1 MLSNLTR
8 GISTSPATYVSGS
21 MQLLHLED
29 SSSDAELI
37 ALVIRR
43 EWPHCHIRHVTSEAG
58 YQEALETGTF
68 DLILSDYTLPGF
80 DGLSAL
86 ALARSH
92 APTTPFLF
100 LSGTIG
106 EERAVEA
113 LKRGASDYVVKDRPT
128 RLVPAIRQALALV
141 EEGERRRRTEA
152 ALRENEERFRQITE
166 NVVELIAL
174 LNLEGRR
181 IYANPA
187 YRELLGETTV
197 AVGTDGFGEVHPED
211 AARARA
217 VFREAVRTGATQR
230 AEYRLQLANGCVRQL
245 ESHASVLRD
254 GAGHIANVLLVSRD
268 VTARRESEARL
279 REQASLLDRA
289 RDAIVAT
296 DIDHRIAYWNAS
308 AERLYGWKAGE
319 VFGHRLDELGL
330 GFDPARFAT
339 ARAQLLATGEWRGDF
354 RLRTKAGETVLVE
367 STWSLVV
374 ENDGRPR
381 SILYIDTDVTE
392 RKKLE
397 TQLLRAQRMESIGTL
412 AGGVAHDLNNVLTPI
427 ILSIELLAAK
437 LTSDEDRR
445 LIEKTKASATHGA
458 ALVQQLLAFARGG
471 DAKRTRIDPATA
483 LADLRPLIRQSLPQA
498 IELVLPANAR
508 AWPIQADATQFNQVL
523 INLCINAR
531 DAMPHGGR
539 IEIVATNVTVD
550 AALANVNPGAKP
562 GPYVRISVIDS
573 GTGIPAAILDK
584 IFDPFFTTKAAGKGT
599 GLGLSMVAG
608 ILKSHGG
615 FVQVESEPGRGATF
629 HLYFPAVPE
638 PVPAIIREDPPAAA
652 RGAGEAI
659 LLIDDEPI
667 VRDTLQLLLQRA
679 GYRVFAA
686 DDGNSGIAE
695 FDRRQAEIA
704 LVITDMML
712 PDQVGTEVVKTLR
725 QRRATLPVIA
735 ISGMMSS
742 GNFDELLHMQPAI
755 ECLSKPLSPAALL
768 GAVRKKLP
776 VAVG

>member
-1 MLSNLTR
+1 MH
-8 GISTSPATYVSGS
+8 
-21 MQLLHLED
+21 LLHLED
-29 SSSDAELI
+29 STTDAELI
-37 ALVIRR
+37 SLLIRR
-43 EWPHCHIRHVTSEAG
+43 EWPACEIRHVTNAAE
-58 YQEALETGTF
+58 YREALEVGGF
-68 DLILSDYTLPGF
+68 DLILSDYSLPGF

-86 ALARSH
+86 AMAR
-92 APTTPFLF
+92 ARFPETPFLF

-113 LKRGASDYVVKDRPT
+113 LKRGATDYIIKDRPT
-128 RLVPAIRQALALV
+128 RLVPAIRQAFALLI
-141 EEGERRRRTEA
+141 EADRRRRTEA

-174 LNLEGRR
+174 LDLNACR
-181 IYANPA
+181 IYANPS
-187 YRELLGETTV
+187 YRDLLGEA
-197 AVGTDGFGEVHPED
+197 AVVPGLDAFHEVHPED
-211 AARARA
+211 RGRARA
-217 VFREAVRTGATQR
+217 TFAQVVRTGATQR
-230 AEYRLQLANGCVRQL
+230 CEYRLLLPDGSVREI

-254 GAGHIANVLLVSRD
+254 ASAKIVNVLLVSRD
-268 VTARRESEARL
+268 VTARREAEARL

-296 DIDHRIAYWNAS
+296 DLDHRIFYWNAS

-319 VFGHRLDELGL
+319 VFGQRLDQLEL
-330 GFDPARFAT
+330 GFDPTRFAA

-354 RLRTKAGETVLVE
+354 RLRTRTGETVLVE

-381 SILYIDTDVTE
+381 SVLYIDTDVTE

-427 ILSIELLAAK
+427 LLSFELLAAK
-437 LTSDEDRR
+437 ATSDEDRR

-458 ALVQQLLAFARGG
+458 ALVQQLLAFARGAA
-471 DAKRTRIDPATA
+471 AKRVRIEPATA
-483 LADLRPLIRQSLPQA
+483 LADLVPLIRQNLPSSITLSLPSA
-498 IELVLPANAR
+498 ER

-531 DAMPHGGR
+531 DAMPQGGR
-539 IEIVATNVTVD
+539 IEIQTQNLTVD
-550 AALANVNPGAKP
+550 SAVANVNPGTRP
-562 GPYVRISVIDS
+562 GPFVRISVNDN
-573 GTGIPAAILDK
+573 GLGIAPSILDK

-615 FVQVESEPGRGATF
+615 FVQVESEAGRGSSF
-629 HLYFPAVPE
+629 HLFFPAFPE
-638 PVPAIIREDPPAAA
+638 PAPAVREETPAPA
-652 RGAGEAI
+652 RGEGEGI
-659 LLIDDEPI
+659 LLIDDEPV

-679 GYRVFAA
+679 GYRVFPAG
-686 DDGNSGIAE
+686 DGRSGIGE
-695 FDRRQAEIA
+695 FDQRKDDIS

-712 PDQVGTEVVKTLR
+712 PDQIGTQVVRSLR
-725 QRRATLPVIA
+725 QRDATIPIIA
-735 ISGMMSS
+735 ISGMMGS
-742 GNFDELLHMQPAI
+742 GDFDELLQLKPPV
-755 ECLSKPLSPAALL
+755 ECLAKPLSPANLL
-768 GAVRKKLP
+768 SAVRRGLP
-776 VAVG
+776 VAK

>member
-1 MLSNLTR
+1 
-8 GISTSPATYVSGS
+8 

-29 SSSDAELI
+29 SPTDAELI
-37 ALVIRR
+37 ALLIRR
-43 EWPHCHIRHVTSEAG
+43 EWPQCAIHHVATEEEYRA
-58 YQEALETGTF
+58 ALERETF
-68 DLILSDYTLPGF
+68 DLVLSDYSLPGF
-80 DGLSAL
+80 DGLKAL
-86 ALARSH
+86 AMARSRF
-92 APTTPFLF
+92 PDTPFVF

-113 LKRGASDYVVKDRPT
+113 LKGGATDYVIKDRPT
-128 RLVPAIRQALALV
+128 RLIPAIRQAFALV
-141 EEGERRRRTEA
+141 AEADRRRKMEA
-152 ALRENEERFRQITE
+152 DLRANEERFRQITE

-174 LNLEGRR
+174 LDLGARR
-181 IYANPA
+181 LYANPA
-187 YRELLGETTV
+187 YRELLGEAAV
-197 AVGTDGFGEVHPED
+197 APGTDGFGEVHPD
-211 AARARA
+211 DVARARA
-217 VFREAVRTGATQR
+217 VFTEAIRTGATQR
-230 AEYRLQLANGCVRQL
+230 TEYRLRLANGAERQL

-254 GAGHIANVLLVSRD
+254 GSGQVGNLLLVSRD

-296 DIDHRIAYWNAS
+296 DVDHRIAYWNAS

-330 GFDPARFAT
+330 GFDRARFAA
-339 ARAQLLATGEWRGDF
+339 ARAQLLASGEWRGDF
-354 RLRTKAGETVLVE
+354 RLHTKTGETVLVE

-374 ENDGRPR
+374 ESDGRPR

-427 ILSIELLAAK
+427 ILSIELLSAK
-437 LTSDEDRR
+437 LTSEEDQR

-458 ALVQQLLAFARGG
+458 ALVQQLLAFARGA
-471 DAKRTRIDPATA
+471 DAKRTRIDPAMA
-483 LADLRPLIRQSLPQA
+483 LVDLQPLIRQSLPPA
-498 IELVLPANAR
+498 IQLVLPAGAR
-508 AWPIQADATQFNQVL
+508 AWPILADATQFNQVL

-531 DAMPHGGR
+531 DAMLHGGR
-539 IEIVATNVTVD
+539 LEIATANVNVD
-550 AALANVNPGAKP
+550 VALASANPGAKS

-573 GTGIPAAILDK
+573 GTGIPPSIVDK

-615 FVQVESEPGRGATF
+615 FVQVESELGRGATF
-629 HLYFPAVPE
+629 HLYFPATPE
-638 PVPAIIREDPPAAA
+638 PVSPIVRSDDPAPIR
-652 RGAGEAI
+652 GGGEGI
-659 LLIDDEPI
+659 LLIDDEPV
-667 VRDTLQLLLQRA
+667 VRDTLQMLLQRA

-686 DDGNSGIAE
+686 GDGNTGIAE
-695 FDRRQAEIA
+695 FDRRRQDIA

-712 PDQVGTEVVKTLR
+712 PDQIGTEVVKSLR
-725 QRRATLPVIA
+725 RRHATLPVIA
-735 ISGMMSS
+735 ISGMMAS
-742 GNFDELLHMQPAI
+742 GDFDELLDLQPAV
-755 ECLSKPLSPAALL
+755 ECLSKPLSPAVLL
-768 GAVRKKLP
+768 GAVRKTMRAGALAGPAPVKL
-776 VAVG
+776 

>member
-1 MLSNLTR
+1 MVL
-8 GISTSPATYVSGS
+8 
-21 MQLLHLED
+21 
-29 SSSDAELI
+29 
-37 ALVIRR
+37 RR
-43 EWPHCHIRHVTSEAG
+43 EWPKCEIRHVATAAE
-58 YQEALETGTF
+58 YRTALASSRF
-68 DLILSDYTLPGF
+68 DLILSDYTVPGF

-86 ALARSH
+86 ALARERL
-92 APTTPFLF
+92 PETPFVF

-113 LKRGASDYVVKDRPT
+113 LKRGATDYVIKDRPT
-128 RLVPAIRQALALV
+128 RLVPAIRQAMALLD
-141 EEGERRRRTEA
+141 EASRRKRTEV

-174 LNLEGRR
+174 LDCEGRR
-181 IYANPA
+181 LYSNPA
-187 YRELLGETTV
+187 YRELLGEA
-197 AVGTDGFGEVHPED
+197 AVRVGSDVFADVHPED
-211 AARARA
+211 QTRARA
-217 VFREAVRTGATQR
+217 AFAQAVATGISQQV
-230 AEYRLQLANGCVRQL
+230 EYRLKLSDGSERQI
-245 ESHASVLRD
+245 ESHAVIVRD
-254 GAGHIANVLLVSRD
+254 GNDRIASVVLVSRD
-268 VTARRESEARL
+268 VTARREAESRL

-296 DIDHRIAYWNAS
+296 DLEHRIAYWNAS

-330 GFDPARFAT
+330 GFDAARFAA
-339 ARAQLLATGEWRGDF
+339 ARAHLVATGEWRGDF
-354 RLRTKAGETVLVE
+354 RLRTKTGETVLVE

-374 ENDGRPR
+374 EADGRPR

-427 ILSIELLAAK
+427 ILSIELLATK

-458 ALVQQLLAFARGG
+458 ALVQQLLAFARGA

-483 LADLRPLIRQSLPQA
+483 LQDLRPLIRQSLPSS
-498 IELVLPANAR
+498 IELILPTGDKP
-508 AWPIQADATQFNQVL
+508 WPIQADATQFNQVL
-523 INLCINAR
+523 INLCLNAR

-539 IEIVATNVTVD
+539 IEVATRNVTVEP
-550 AALANVNPGAKP
+550 ALAIVNPGTRA
-562 GPYVRISVIDS
+562 GPFVRISVIDN
-573 GTGIPAAILDK
+573 GTGISAAIIEK
-584 IFDPFFTTKAAGKGT
+584 IFDPFYTTKAAGKGT

-608 ILKSHGG
+608 ILKSHQG

-638 PVPAIIREDPPAAA
+638 PVPAIVREEPTAA
-652 RGAGEAI
+652 GGTGEGI
-659 LLIDDEPI
+659 LLIDDEPV

-679 GYRVFAA
+679 GYRVFPAGDGGAGVAA
-686 DDGNSGIAE
+686 FERHNHE
-695 FDRRQAEIA
+695 VA

-712 PDQVGTEVVKTLR
+712 PDQIGTEVVKTLR
-725 QRRATLPVIA
+725 RRRAKIPVIA
-735 ISGMMSS
+735 ISGMMGS
-742 GNFDELLHMQPAI
+742 GAFDELLLLEPAVD
-755 ECLSKPLSPAALL
+755 CLAKPLSPAVLL
-768 GAVRKKLP
+768 GAVRRGLLATDR
-776 VAVG
+776 VAAR